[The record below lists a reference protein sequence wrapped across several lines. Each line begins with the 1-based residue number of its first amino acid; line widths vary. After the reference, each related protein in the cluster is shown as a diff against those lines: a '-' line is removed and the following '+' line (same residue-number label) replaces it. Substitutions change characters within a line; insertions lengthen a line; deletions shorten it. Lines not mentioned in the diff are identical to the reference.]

1 MKQDKENRTFNGWG
15 ISLCWWANI
24 KYPKMILDQLI
35 NLLFSKDGLALNIVR
50 YNLGGGSN
58 PNLKQNF
65 RLGAN
70 MPCIMNSDNNF
81 NLENDYLQLD
91 ILDKSIKAG
100 VDKVEIFCNSPPY
113 FMTKSGYTN
122 GSNKSWDCNLK
133 PDCIDKFVDFLDTSY
148 NTLVKRFPIVSINP
162 FNEPSNP
169 FWTTSINQE
178 GCYYDYTTRKQ
189 ILTRLK
195 SKNKNIKISSADES
209 SSLFGLLWYMFSPK
223 NLINRINVHGYNY
236 VEWRNIQFNFFDW
249 TIWRRIL
256 RYFYKGELW
265 VSEYGFGYNDTISN
279 SLALARHIFRDLDTL
294 KPDAWIYWQV
304 EHITSSWGLLQVS
317 FENPDKIYIQKQYW
331 VFKHFTNTL
340 RPGDTYQFLSKNILK
355 INTNGNA
362 IKYIILNDSNIHLNL
377 QMKMPLNEKSRI
389 YMSRDNMDYVE
400 ISSLPKVI
408 LSNTLISIQQ

>member
-1 MKQDKENRTFNGWG
+1 MVKQDKEKVHRTFSGWG

-24 KYPKMILDQLI
+24 KYPEMILDQLI
-35 NLLFSKDGLALNIVR
+35 NLLFSKDGLMLNIVR
-50 YNLGGGSN
+50 YNLGGGSD

-70 MPCIMNSDNNF
+70 MPCIMNTDEKI

-91 ILDKSIKAG
+91 ILDKSVKAG

-195 SKNKNIKISSADES
+195 SKNKDIKISSADES

-236 VEWRNIQFNFFDW
+236 VEWRNMQFNFFDW
-249 TIWRRIL
+249 AIWRRVL

-294 KPDAWIYWQV
+294 NPDAWIYWQV

-355 INTNGNA
+355 INTN
-362 IKYIILNDSNIHLNL
+362 KYIILNDSSIHLKI
-377 QMKMPLNEKSRI
+377 QMKMSLDEKSRI

-400 ISSLPKVI
+400 ISSLPKV
-408 LSNTLISIQQ
+408 LLPNTLISIQQ

>member
-1 MKQDKENRTFNGWG
+1 MKQDKENRTFSGWG

-35 NLLFSKDGLALNIVR
+35 NLLFSREGLALNIVR
-50 YNLGGGSN
+50 YNLGGGSD

-70 MPCIMNSDNNF
+70 MPCIMNTDGEI

-91 ILDKSIKAG
+91 ILDKSVKAG

-133 PDCIDKFVDFLDTSY
+133 TDCIDKFVDFLDISY

-189 ILTRLK
+189 IITRLK
-195 SKNKNIKISSADES
+195 SKNKDVKISSADES

-279 SLALARHIFRDLDTL
+279 SLALARHILRDLDTL
-294 KPDAWIYWQV
+294 KPNAWIYWQV
-304 EHITSSWGLLQVS
+304 EHITSSWGLLKIS

-340 RPGDTYQFLSKNILK
+340 RPGDTYRFLSKNILK
-355 INTNGNA
+355 INTN
-362 IKYIILNDSNIHLNL
+362 KYIILNDSNIHLNL
-377 QMKMPLNEKSRI
+377 QMQMSLDEKSRI

-400 ISSLPKVI
+400 ISSLPKV
-408 LSNTLISIQQ
+408 LLPNTLISIQQ

>member
-1 MKQDKENRTFNGWG
+1 MKEDKENRTFSGWG

-24 KYPKMILDQLI
+24 KYPKIILDELI

-50 YNLGGGSN
+50 YNLGGGSD
-58 PNLKQNF
+58 PNFKQNF

-70 MPCIMNSDNNF
+70 MPCITNSDGEF

-91 ILDKSIKAG
+91 ILEKSVKAG

-122 GSNKSWDCNLK
+122 GSNKSCECNLRS
-133 PDCIDKFVDFLDTSY
+133 DCVDTFVDFLNNAY
-148 NTLVKRFPIVSINP
+148 KLLIRKFPIVSINP

-189 ILTRLK
+189 IITRLK
-195 SKNKNIKISSADES
+195 SKNKDVKISSADES
-209 SSLFGLLWYMFSPK
+209 SSLFGLLWYIFSPK
-223 NLINRINVHGYNY
+223 SLISRINVHGYNY
-236 VEWRNIQFNFFDW
+236 VEWHNVKFNFFDW
-249 TIWRRIL
+249 TIWRILL

-265 VSEYGFGYNDTISN
+265 MSEYGFGYNDTISS
-279 SLALARHIFRDLDTL
+279 SLAIARHIFRDLDTL
-294 KPDAWIYWQV
+294 KPNAWIYWQV
-304 EHITSSWGLLQVS
+304 EHITSSWGLLKID
-317 FENPDKIYIQKQYW
+317 FDNPDKIYIQKQYW

-340 RPGDTYQFLSKNILK
+340 RPGDTYKFLSKNILQ
-355 INTNGNA
+355 INRDR
-362 IKYIILNDSNIHLNL
+362 YIILNDSSINIRLNFKINML
-377 QMKMPLNEKSRI
+377 LDEKSRI
-389 YMSRDNMDYVE
+389 YISNDNVDYTE

-408 LSNTLISIQQ
+408 LPNTLISINF